1 MSTFTNFTV
10 TVFFTDFSTEN
21 WKALIRDSINPEN
34 TFWDEVEMLILQNA
48 YWGTTHIL
56 KNYVNQVLNGAIN
69 YYNGVLTT
77 VYNRIAT
84 LKVKVTYLQ
93 GALLALPGENVTSKA
108 KVSELPTFIGSE
120 NKMHLHD

>member
-10 TVFFTDFSTEN
+10 TVFFTGFSTEN

-84 LKVKVTYLQ
+84 LKVKVTYL
-93 GALLALPGENVTSKA
+93 
-108 KVSELPTFIGSE
+108 
-120 NKMHLHD
+120 

>member
-84 LKVKVTYLQ
+84 LKVEVTYLQ
-93 GALLALPGENVTSKA
+93 GELTRLPGENVTSKA